1 MRPVLPAR
9 ALPVRALPARTFAAL
24 ALRALILP
32 ALLASSLPARAEFS
46 IPGFELVQTAPVETT
61 LANRDLR
68 DAATVWSELFDNAR
82 QEILIGQFYAV
93 NQPGS
98 VFSKV
103 VERLA
108 AAGQRGVKIRFLLD
122 QKGVGLS
129 EPATLAQL
137 KAIPNLELRIIDF
150 NKLTGNGI
158 IHAKYL
164 VVDGAVAYVGSQNF
178 DWRSFEHIH
187 ETGLRISEAKLVA
200 QVQAV
205 FNQDWRAQALTAQGL
220 AVPALNAQR
229 QPLALQGDAVLL
241 ASPQAYNPPGVQDS
255 EAALPALLAQAQREV
270 RVQLLDY
277 APLSYGPKGT
287 RPYYAVID
295 NALRAA
301 ANRGVKIKLLV
312 SNWNLEALPQV
323 YLKSLAILPNVEIRV
338 VTLPVASS
346 GFIPFARVIH
356 SKTMVIDNQ
365 LAWVGTSN
373 WSGGYFDLSRN
384 LEVVLRNEK
393 MAQRLAALQEQVWSS
408 SYARPL
414 DINQQYPKPAKGSPH
429 E

>member
-1 MRPVLPAR
+1 MRRVLPA
-9 ALPVRALPARTFAAL
+9 VV
-24 ALRALILP
+24 LP
-32 ALLASSLPARAEFS
+32 ALLALGTPARAEFS

-61 LANRDLR
+61 LSNSDLR
-68 DAATVWSELFDNAR
+68 DPATVWSELFDNAK

-93 NQPGS
+93 NKPGS

-129 EPATLAQL
+129 EQSTIEQL
-137 KAIPNLELRIIDF
+137 KAIPNLELRVIDF

-164 VVDGAVAYVGSQNF
+164 VVDGTAAYVGSQNF

-187 ETGLRISEAKLVA
+187 ETGVRITEPKLVA
-200 QVQAV
+200 QVQAI
-205 FNQDWRAQALTAQGL
+205 FNQDWRAQALTAQGVV
-220 AVPALNAQR
+220 VPALNVTR
-229 QPLALQGDAVLL
+229 QPLNLQRDAMLL
-241 ASPQAYNPPGVQDS
+241 ASPQAYNPAGVDDS
-255 EAALPALLAQAQREV
+255 EAALPALLAQAKNEV

-295 NALRAA
+295 NAVRAA

-338 VTLPVASS
+338 ATLPVASS

-365 LAWVGTSN
+365 IAWVGTSN

-384 LEVVLRNEK
+384 LEVVMRNEK
-393 MAQRLAALQEQVWSS
+393 MAQRLAALQEQIWSS
-408 SYARPL
+408 GYAQPL
-414 DINQQYPKPAKGSPH
+414 DINRTYPKPAKGSPN